1 MPEDINQNKLHQEY
15 EDFLEFNAR
24 FYAKKGLD
32 YYDVYSQCYLYLY
45 DNYPLY
51 SSKIALKKC
60 VNNKLRTYYNHEM
73 RERHLNYGTNPENI
87 SL

>member
-1 MPEDINQNKLHQEY
+1 MTEDIDQNKLYREY
-15 EDFLEFNAR
+15 GDFLEFNAR
-24 FYAKKGLD
+24 FYSKRGLD

-60 VNNKLRTYYNHEM
+60 VNSKLRTYYNNEIK
-73 RERHLNYGTNPENI
+73 ERHLSYGINPTDINV
-87 SL
+87 